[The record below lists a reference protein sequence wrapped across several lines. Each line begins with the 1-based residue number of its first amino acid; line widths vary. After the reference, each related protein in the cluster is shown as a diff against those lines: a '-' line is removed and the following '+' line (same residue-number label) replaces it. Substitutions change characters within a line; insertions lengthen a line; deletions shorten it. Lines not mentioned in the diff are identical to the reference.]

1 MVMFW
6 CESEFKTEM
15 PRNVMATSYATYIK
29 SFDQQLFTDA
39 EVSAAVEA
47 IRTGA
52 LAKSWATRKAHL
64 ASLAARHSS
73 TAWCAKCGNPMV
85 LRTARSGPNSGGK
98 FYGCSAYPKCRHTP
112 PYEATTVRALINQ
125 EKFRWYATVSLQ
137 NTPAQSP
144 DFQTIHA
151 FWQTRVATTTR
162 LALEFPN
169 LSYRTR
175 TSMIAILRSLLW
187 VVALLACIN
196 SLTYA
201 QAAYPIKP
209 IRLIVPFAPG
219 GSNDIMARITGQK
232 FSESFGQQ
240 VIIDNRGGASGII
253 GTDLAAKAAPD
264 GYTLLMMSLT
274 LAVNPSLYK
283 KLPYDTEKDLMPV
296 SLVASAPLILV
307 VHPSL
312 PVKSL
317 KEFIAHAKAN
327 PGKFNFGSGGP
338 GTTPHLAGEMLKS
351 MAGLQMT
358 HVPYKG
364 GGPALA
370 DLIGGQLQLMLENI
384 PSTLP
389 HVKSGKLRV
398 LALSGLKRSALVPEV
413 PTLDEAGLKGYEIV
427 GWNGL
432 FLPAGTPNAIVS
444 RLHAETVKALALP
457 DIKERLA
464 GMGAEGVGN
473 TPAQFS
479 AFVKAEI
486 KKWAQVVRAA
496 GLRLE

>member
-1 MVMFW
+1 MGSMLRPLLW
-6 CESEFKTEM
+6 TAALWACA
-15 PRNVMATSYATYIK
+15 NTST
-29 SFDQQLFTDA
+29 
-39 EVSAAVEA
+39 
-47 IRTGA
+47 
-52 LAKSWATRKAHL
+52 H
-64 ASLAARHSS
+64 
-73 TAWCAKCGNPMV
+73 
-85 LRTARSGPNSGGK
+85 
-98 FYGCSAYPKCRHTP
+98 
-112 PYEATTVRALINQ
+112 
-125 EKFRWYATVSLQ
+125 
-137 NTPAQSP
+137 AQSP
-144 DFQTIHA
+144 Y
-151 FWQTRVATTTR
+151 
-162 LALEFPN
+162 PN
-169 LSYRTR
+169 
-175 TSMIAILRSLLW
+175 
-187 VVALLACIN
+187 
-196 SLTYA
+196 
-201 QAAYPIKP
+201 KP
-209 IRLIVPFAPG
+209 LRLIVPFAPG
-219 GSNDIMARITGQK
+219 GSNDIVARIIGYK
-232 FSESFGQQ
+232 FAERFGQQ

-283 KLPYDTEKDLMPV
+283 KLPYDTEKDLIPV

-317 KEFIAHAKAN
+317 KDFIAYAKSH
-327 PGKFNFGSGGP
+327 PGKLNFGSGGP
-338 GTTPHLAGEMLKS
+338 GTTPHLAGEMLKG

-370 DLIGGQLQLMLENI
+370 DLVGGQLQLMLENI

-398 LALSGLKRSALVPEV
+398 LALSGLTRSALVPEV

-432 FLPAGTPNAIVS
+432 FVPAATPNAIVS
-444 RLHAETVKALALP
+444 RLHAETVTALAQP

-464 GMGAEGVGN
+464 GLGAEGLGS

-479 AFVKAEI
+479 SFVKAEI
-486 KKWAQVVRAA
+486 KKWAQVVRDA
-496 GLRLE
+496 GLRVE